1 MTLRRTKLMHYP
13 CQECGKKFERIGRY
27 TRFCKTCRDRRI
39 AEGQKKGA
47 KMLRKAMKEKW
58 GT

>member
-1 MTLRRTKLMHYP
+1 MHYP